1 MLHHLVQVNYAPVSI
16 MILLGVFIITNHYFD
31 SKVKKISMIVL
42 SILFLITMADAI
54 EHVTSS
60 FEKPTVLR
68 IVMSAIGYSLR
79 PAGLFFMLV
88 FVLRRREV
96 KWGLLAIPLVINTIL
111 AFSALFTD
119 VAYAYSETN
128 EFIRGPLGY
137 FAFVTSG
144 VYGVMLLVY
153 AIKTYNIIDV
163 TETYNIA
170 LVMVLMVI
178 ASYME
183 SVPKYEGV
191 IVTAGALAIL
201 FYFLYFNTQKLK
213 RDVMTNALNRR
224 CLYIDAE
231 RNKSTLDAVVSIDL
245 NNLKQLNDEQGHAE
259 GDKAICTL
267 ADCVHKALVKG
278 CYFYR
283 VGGDE
288 FMVLCFRMSKKD
300 VEKFVDKVNSNMAKT
315 PYTCAI
321 GMVYVDNH
329 DMVFEKLCSMA
340 DKAMYEK
347 KFSMKSK

>member
-1 MLHHLVQVNYAPVSI
+1 
-16 MILLGVFIITNHYFD
+16 
-31 SKVKKISMIVL
+31 
-42 SILFLITMADAI
+42 
-54 EHVTSS
+54 
-60 FEKPTVLR
+60 
-68 IVMSAIGYSLR
+68 MSAIGYSLR

-96 KWGLLAIPLVINTIL
+96 KWGLLAIP
-111 AFSALFTD
+111 
-119 VAYAYSETN
+119 
-128 EFIRGPLGY
+128 
-137 FAFVTSG
+137 
-144 VYGVMLLVY
+144 
-153 AIKTYNIIDV
+153 
-163 TETYNIA
+163 

-300 VEKFVDKVNSNMAKT
+300 VE
-315 PYTCAI
+315 
-321 GMVYVDNH
+321 
-329 DMVFEKLCSMA
+329 
-340 DKAMYEK
+340 
-347 KFSMKSK
+347 